1 MSTQS
6 KAKDKPKPERKLRAD
21 AERNREKIL
30 EAARQ
35 VFAERGLRVTMDD
48 IAEAAGVGVGT
59 VYRRFP
65 EKADLIDAI
74 FDARIKEIVSFA
86 DEGLAMDDPWE
97 GLAHF
102 IESASAMHA
111 ADRGLRQL
119 IFGSGQGHA
128 FVDRGIGRV
137 RPAVAELVTRAKA
150 SGQLREDIEVF
161 DVPLMQIAMA
171 GLNDYV
177 GEAAPDAWRRVLAIL
192 LDGMRPAVAER
203 SELSA
208 PAMEPEQLRQA
219 TTSREP

>member
-1 MSTQS
+1 MPTQS
-6 KAKDKPKPERKLRAD
+6 KSKTKPKPERKLRAD
-21 AERNREKIL
+21 AERNRARIL
-30 EAARQ
+30 EAAAEL
-35 VFAERGLRVTMDD
+35 FAER
-48 IAEAAGVGVGT
+48 AGVGVGS

-65 EKADLIDAI
+65 EKTDLIDAI
-74 FDARIKEIVSFA
+74 FEERIEKMVSFL
-86 DEGLAMDDPWE
+86 DEALAMDDPWE
-97 GLAHF
+97 GLSHF

-119 IFGSGQGHA
+119 IFGSGHGHA

-192 LDGMRPAVAER
+192 LDGMRPAETER

-208 PAMEPEQLRQA
+208 PAMEPEQLRRA
-219 TTSREP
+219 TGHDTAARG